1 MLKVQ
6 KVVTNYSDL
15 ARFPGIFARC
25 LPSLWQSTKGRMT
38 KIREA
43 ELQKYGLIFSAF
55 LSIEILKLKVSSGH
69 EVQKQEKKFPFS

>member
-1 MLKVQ
+1 MK
-6 KVVTNYSDL
+6 
-15 ARFPGIFARC
+15 
-25 LPSLWQSTKGRMT
+25 